1 MYPINRK
8 DITVERTR
16 KQIKLQ
22 VERLRSLSK
31 TDEQIV
37 ESLED
42 GVDKVLVLD
51 SYFDSVQ

>member
-37 ESLED
+37 EFLED
-42 GVDKVLVLD
+42 GVDKVLV
-51 SYFDSVQ
+51 